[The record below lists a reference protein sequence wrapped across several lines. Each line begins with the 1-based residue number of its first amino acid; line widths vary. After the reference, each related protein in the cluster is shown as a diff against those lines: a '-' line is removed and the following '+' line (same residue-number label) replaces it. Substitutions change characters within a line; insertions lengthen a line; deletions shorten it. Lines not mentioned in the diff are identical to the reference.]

1 MGEEDPG
8 LFFNGCCVF
17 PMRQP
22 QCFKK
27 ILHIAGHHLY
37 NAAVGGFRKDI
48 RTSKGKMQRNAA
60 GACPCESRGTF
71 YEAVKG
77 IQSFF

>member
-1 MGEEDPG
+1 MGKEDPG
-8 LFFNGCCVF
+8 IFNGFRVF
-17 PMRQP
+17 MRQL
-22 QCFKK
+22 QCLKK
-27 ILHIAGHHLY
+27 FLHIAVHPLY
-37 NAAVGGFRKDI
+37 NIAVRGFRKDI
-48 RTSKGKMQRNAA
+48 RTGKERMQRNAA